1 MAWMATTAE
10 RRRHPRALWPDAR
23 SVIVLGMNYGP
34 ADDPLKL
41 LEMRTRGSISVY
53 ARGRDYHDVV
63 KSRLKQLA
71 GFIHARF
78 AAEVKVFVDTA
89 PVMEKPQ
96 IGRASCRE
104 RVCKYV

>member
-1 MAWMATTAE
+1 MRISDWSS
-10 RRRHPRALWPDAR
+10 DVC
-23 SVIVLGMNYGP
+23 SSDLGMNYGP